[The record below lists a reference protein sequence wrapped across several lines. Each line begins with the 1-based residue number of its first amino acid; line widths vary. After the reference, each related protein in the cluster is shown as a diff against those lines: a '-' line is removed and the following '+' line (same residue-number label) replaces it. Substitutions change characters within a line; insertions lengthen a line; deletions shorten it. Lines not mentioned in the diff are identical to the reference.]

1 MRRGTWFFMRF
12 KGALLGAVIL
22 MSACSHQPE
31 RAETSAKE
39 STAAE
44 SIEAERTEA
53 ESTEAHSEEEETQA
67 KEETKPAIL
76 RNLGVDTSV
85 LSETY
90 YKAGDLN
97 SYISLSPDYEG
108 NTDMFETGS
117 LYISLRKGYDEGT
130 EGYEG
135 SAVLVTEPGETE
147 YSVDCEFYGSRVI
160 DSVAGYMEPFG
171 EKLQGEAVISFKQDD
186 ESGTVISIGGDVPF
200 AGEYYKESCIENL
213 DVRERFLGRLEL
225 SGLSAEKLGL
235 LRNTIYAFHGRKFK
249 DETLQAYFD
258 GRCWYRPETE
268 PEQFSEAVFSD
279 IERANLKLIGMLE
292 QEKKEGKEDGS
303 GEPGNMAPAAPYV
316 EFLEQGR
323 LYGNLKDGRILACQV
338 SWETGLGFDVK
349 GANDMGGYWEVEG
362 EISRPVTMTRAQ
374 WEEVQEGGTAFLTAN
389 ELTGERYCL
398 RYEKD
403 SGYLYYKEGE
413 EPEKGDTMVS
423 YNYNTGLYELSQLS
437 DDTVMKPVYKGTI
450 RVAKGALE
458 GGHVTAARASHNA
471 MEILSGAP
479 DGWEQYG
486 GNYIVYDPSGCILAA
501 YYLGD

>member
-12 KGALLGAVIL
+12 KGVLLGAVIL

-39 STAAE
+39 SIAAE
-44 SIEAERTEA
+44 STEAERTEA

-200 AGEYYKESCIENL
+200 AG
-213 DVRERFLGRLEL
+213 
-225 SGLSAEKLGL
+225 
-235 LRNTIYAFHGRKFK
+235 
-249 DETLQAYFD
+249 
-258 GRCWYRPETE
+258 
-268 PEQFSEAVFSD
+268 
-279 IERANLKLIGMLE
+279 
-292 QEKKEGKEDGS
+292 
-303 GEPGNMAPAAPYV
+303 
-316 EFLEQGR
+316 
-323 LYGNLKDGRILACQV
+323 
-338 SWETGLGFDVK
+338 
-349 GANDMGGYWEVEG
+349 
-362 EISRPVTMTRAQ
+362 
-374 WEEVQEGGTAFLTAN
+374 
-389 ELTGERYCL
+389 
-398 RYEKD
+398 
-403 SGYLYYKEGE
+403 
-413 EPEKGDTMVS
+413 
-423 YNYNTGLYELSQLS
+423 
-437 DDTVMKPVYKGTI
+437 
-450 RVAKGALE
+450 
-458 GGHVTAARASHNA
+458 
-471 MEILSGAP
+471 
-479 DGWEQYG
+479 
-486 GNYIVYDPSGCILAA
+486 
-501 YYLGD
+501 